1 MPRQLLKQ
9 HFGFDEF
16 RPGQE
21 PVIQRLMAGDSAVA
35 IFPTGSGKSLCYQL
49 PALTLPHLTLVISPL
64 LALMQ
69 DQLAFLRRRGI
80 PAAAIDSSQSF
91 EESRE
96 VMQQAQ
102 RGELK
107 ILMVSVE
114 RLKNERFRRF
124 ISQVPL
130 SMLVVDEAHCI
141 SEWGHNFRP
150 DYLKLPHYRR
160 WLKIPQVLLLTATA
174 TPRVIEDMCARFEI
188 PETGVETTGFYR
200 PNLDLTVRGVS
211 GGHKRSALL
220 QALAGEPEA
229 PTIVYVTQQASAD
242 ELAQWLTQQGVSAR
256 AYHAGMDHEKRS
268 ACQQAFMAG
277 KLPVVVATIA
287 FGMGVDKADI
297 RRVIHFDLPKS
308 VENYS
313 QEIGR
318 AGRDGGLSHCLLLA
332 DTGNR
337 TLLENF
343 VFGDTPELSGIQAVL
358 RSLADA
364 GAQWELLPNSL
375 STLSNIR
382 QLPLRTLLVYLEMAG
397 IIEPQYS
404 YFAEIKFKLLVEEA
418 SLLTRFE
425 GERQQFL
432 RALLQHSH
440 KARTWYQ
447 PDFDALHTQYGS
459 DRNRAMTALE
469 YLAQQQLVEL
479 QTRQMT
485 EVFRVRTPLPELAPL
500 AAQLHQQFLDKQ
512 EQEVARIE
520 QMLQLLQEPHCL
532 SHALA
537 ANFGDPQAPERCGHC
552 SACRGET
559 ATLSQP
565 QPLAE
570 ADPEQV
576 RRWLSPLADKLQ
588 QSLQQPLTPEL
599 AARFL
604 SGLPTPWLTKVRAR
618 QLAGFGALEEHPFR
632 VLVQLCQTSIIPG
645 LALQE

>member
-9 HFGFDEF
+9 HFGFDQF

-21 PVIQRLMAGDSAVA
+21 PVIQRLLDGNSAVA

-91 EESRE
+91 EESRD

-200 PNLDLTVRGVS
+200 PNLDLTVKAV
-211 GGHKRSALL
+211 GGAHKRTALL
-220 QALAGEPEA
+220 DAVAGAPES
-229 PTIVYVTQQASAD
+229 PTIIYVTQQASAD
-242 ELAQWLTQQGVSAR
+242 ELAQWLSQQGITAR

-277 KLPVVVATIA
+277 ELPVVVATIA

-318 AGRDGGLSHCLLLA
+318 AGRDGQLSHCLLLA
-332 DTGNR
+332 DTSNR

-343 VFGDTPELSGIQAVL
+343 VFGDTPELSGIQMVL
-358 RSLADA
+358 RSLAEA
-364 GAQWELLPNSL
+364 GSQWELLPNSL

-397 IIEPQYS
+397 VIEPQYS

-447 PDFDALHTQYGS
+447 PDFDALHAQYGS

-469 YLAQQQLVEL
+469 YLAQQRLIEL

-485 EVFRVRTPLPELAPL
+485 EVFRVRSPLPELDSL

-512 EQEVARIE
+512 QQEVTRID
-520 QMLQLLQEPHCL
+520 QMLQLLQEPGCL
-532 SHALA
+532 SRALA
-537 ANFGDPQAPERCGHC
+537 RYFGDSQAPERCGHC
-552 SACRGET
+552 SACRGEA
-559 ATLSQP
+559 ATLPQP
-565 QPLAE
+565 QSVTMPETDQLQRWLTPLAE
-570 ADPEQV
+570 
-576 RRWLSPLADKLQ
+576 KLQ
-588 QSLQQPLTPEL
+588 QGLQQPLTAEL

-618 QLAGFGALEEHPFR
+618 QLAGFGALENHPFR
-632 VLVQLCQTSIIPG
+632 ELLTLCQAA
-645 LALQE
+645 LAPELTQQD